1 MDLNKLVVGGHSFG
15 GMTALSVAEQDSRV
29 KAVFTFD
36 PWVWA
41 RTDDI
46 SKNNMLIEQPQIHI
60 VTEGFT
66 PVVEKFCSYDTELS
80 VHQLLKT
87 TSQVKKEMII
97 LKGCNHYHQTDAIC
111 IVPVEAFI
119 KSGNKP
125 QTNVGDIY
133 LLNTHLVMVF
143 LYQTGFSN
151 AFDPKKLISRVKKLE
166 KKFVEYKIKYEDEK
180 FNVLDIT

>member
-1 MDLNKLVVGGHSFG
+1 MGGHSFG
-15 GMTALSVAEQDSRV
+15 GMTALSVAESDERV

-41 RTDDI
+41 KLDDVSQI
-46 SKNNMLIEQPQIHI
+46 NMLIEQPQIHI

-66 PVVEKFCSYDTELS
+66 PIVEKFCQYDTELS
-80 VHQLLKT
+80 VSQILKST
-87 TSQVKKEMII
+87 TQQKKEMII

-119 KSGNKP
+119 RSGNKP

-143 LYQTGFSN
+143 LHQTGFSN
-151 AFDPKKLISRVKKLE
+151 SFDPKKLNARVKKLE
-166 KKFVEYKIKYEDEK
+166 KKFVDYKIKYEDERI
-180 FNVLDIT
+180 NVCDIT